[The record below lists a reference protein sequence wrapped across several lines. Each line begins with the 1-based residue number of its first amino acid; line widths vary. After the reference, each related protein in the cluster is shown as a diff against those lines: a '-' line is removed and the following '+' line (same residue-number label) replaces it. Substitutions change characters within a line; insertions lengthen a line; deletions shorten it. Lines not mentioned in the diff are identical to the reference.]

1 MANKSTGITLR
12 LTAVDATSRAFKNV
26 ASSAAN
32 VTASIAK
39 WGAGAAAVA
48 AGAFAIT
55 ANKLSKLSDVAQ
67 SAGATTEEITKLSGA
82 LQILGV
88 KGSAPEDL
96 ATAFQR
102 MTKTTGQVGVEG
114 FHNMISEI
122 SKLPTITERSEAAMK
137 VFGRSGLNFLPIIEG
152 AARETEAAMSGIS
165 GAAEEVGT
173 KVEGAAQ
180 NGVGALKAV
189 EAGIPGISQAA
200 ADAGDRFSDAMTVMK
215 LGASKV
221 WNEGLMKVAELISG
235 QFTGDVRTAA
245 MVCAAQMEY
254 FAKAAWA
261 YLKPFITDTKA
272 AFLQL
277 AEWISRVMHNTLT
290 IIGGIIVTSLEN
302 AWARAKNVLDDIGR
316 GAKLI
321 IADLKGDKA
330 EHDRIIAESR
340 AAEKALD
347 LKTSD
352 NWMQT
357 FKTFEE
363 QLKWDLGDGPL
374 GNVDL
379 TALKAQRDAQVEA
392 AIKAGEAVGKAA
404 VKIAADELGKIG
416 GGASRGKA
424 SAENKNPELILGGTY
439 KAITY
444 AMRAGYATAQEKIAK
459 GVDKIAGLL
468 KGVKENTEAMADNLD
483 LGVLNG

>member
-1 MANKSTGITLR
+1 MANKQTGITLR
-12 LTAVDATSRAFKNV
+12 LTAVNATGKVFRDIAATAAHTIQVAQAVWGAVKNV
-26 ASSAAN
+26 ASVVPDS
-32 VTASIAK
+32 
-39 WGAGAAAVA
+39 
-48 AGAFAIT
+48 F
-55 ANKLSKLSDVAQ
+55 NKLSKLSDVAQ

-82 LQILGV
+82 LQNLGV
-88 KGSAPEDL
+88 KGSAPEEL

-102 MTKTTGQVGVEG
+102 MTKNTGEVGVEG
-114 FHNMISEI
+114 FHKMIAEI
-122 SKLPTITERSEAAMK
+122 SKLPTIMERSEAAQK
-137 VFGRSGLNFLPIIEG
+137 VFGKAGLNFLPIIEG
-152 AARETEAAMSGIS
+152 DI
-165 GAAEEVGT
+165 
-173 KVEGAAQ
+173 
-180 NGVGALKAV
+180 NALKEL

-200 ADAGDRFSDAMTVMK
+200 AEAGDRFSDAMNVMK

-277 AEWISRVMHNTLT
+277 AEWISRVMNNCLT
-290 IIGGIIVTSLEN
+290 IVGGIITTAAEN
-302 AWARAKNVLDDIGR
+302 FASHIMGALDDIGA
-316 GAKLI
+316 GAAAI
-321 IADLKGDKA
+321 IARIQGDEERADLILRSA
-330 EHDRIIAESR
+330 RRDRKVD
-340 AAEKALD
+340 EKD
-347 LKTSD
+347 RQK
-352 NWMQT
+352 NWDQT
-357 FKTFEE
+357 FKVYED
-363 QLKWDLGDGPL
+363 QLKWGLGAGPL

-379 TALKAQRDAQVEA
+379 TALQAQRDAQVEA
-392 AIKAGEAVGKAA
+392 AKKAGEAQGKAA
-404 VKIAADELGKIG
+404 VKITADELGKIG

-424 SAENKNPELILGGTY
+424 SAENKNPELILGNTY

-468 KGVKENTEAMADNLD
+468 QGVKENTEAMADNFD
-483 LGVLNG
+483 LEVFNG